1 MPTLGG
7 VEEIYRSE
15 WQGVWA
21 LLPVPALFLA
31 WVLSP
36 AGRRR
41 AARGGDA
48 RFVWRYSVCFAAL
61 TMLDPVAGGP
71 LARGLGLSPPA
82 TTSIAFWF
90 VLLGDFR
97 VFALVFGLAD
107 ERRGRFARAAAFAL
121 LVPLVDLVLF
131 FGLLRGLW
139 PAAPDQWMWLIHEL
153 AFLALALWLRGSRL
167 PALAAPEPAGHQ
179 AYLRRA
185 LAYAATYYGLWAA
198 ADVLILLHIEVGWL
212 LRIVPNQLYY
222 AFWVPFVFLSFRF
235 SAPRADRASAAP
247 SR

>member
-1 MPTLGG
+1 
-7 VEEIYRSE
+7 VEAIYSSE

-31 WVLSP
+31 WVLSA

-41 AARGGDA
+41 AAVGGDA
-48 RFVWRYSVCFAAL
+48 RFVWRYAVCFAAL
-61 TMLDPVAGGP
+61 TILDPLAGGP
-71 LARGLGLSPPA
+71 LARWLDVSSA
-82 TTSIAFWF
+82 AKTAAAFAF

-107 ERRGRFARAAAFAL
+107 ARRGAFARAAGWTL
-121 LVPLVDLVLF
+121 LVPLADLVLF
-131 FGLLRGLW
+131 FGLMRGLW

-153 AFLALALWLRGSRL
+153 AFLSLALWLRGSRL
-167 PALAAPEPAGHQ
+167 PALAAPEPAGHRG
-179 AYLRRA
+179 YLRRA
-185 LAYAATYYGLWAA
+185 LAYAATYYALWAA
-198 ADVLILLHIEVGWL
+198 ADVLILMSVEAGWL

-222 AFWVPFVFLSFRF
+222 AFWVPFAFFAFPF
-235 SAPRADRASAAP
+235 SGSRADRASAAP